1 MFGFGKK
8 SADLDKK
15 LAEHQA
21 KVLEALNQVACPG
34 SGGPLTEHIVDDR
47 IIEALRVDADD
58 EGHQRVVVEVVLPTM
73 ALKGRAAFEA
83 TILKTVK
90 GVMGEGTPVV
100 LEVSSDVR
108 PVIQQVAGKGGLPG
122 IQNVILVASGK
133 GGVGKSTVASN
144 LATALA
150 HLGCKVGLLDA
161 DIYGPSAPTMF
172 GIADGTRPGTVPS
185 ADPNRPLL
193 APIERYGV
201 KLMSI
206 GFLVDTQTPM
216 VWRGPMIASA
226 AMQLFKDVSWGELD
240 YLVVDMPPGTGD
252 VQLTISQQ
260 VVVAGSVIVS
270 TPQDVA
276 LADVIRAKAM
286 FDKVSIP
293 CLGIV
298 ENMSFFICDGCS
310 KRHEI
315 FFHGGAKA
323 AAARMGT
330 PFLGEVPIEPGVV
343 AGGDSGDPVVHKFP
357 TSQSA
362 LAFLNIASEVATT
375 LATMAFSNPDAL
387 SGPTISISGGSLRE
401 QAEKK
406 PKKGLPVVS

>member
-8 SADLDKK
+8 HSDLDKK
-15 LAEHQA
+15 LADKQEA
-21 KVLEALNQVACPG
+21 VLAALNALPCPG
-34 SGGPLTEHIVDDR
+34 ICDHLVDDR
-47 IIEALRVDADD
+47 IVDALRVDESDAGDK
-58 EGHQRVVVEVVLPTM
+58 RVVVEVVLPTM
-73 ALKGRAAFEA
+73 ALKGKGELLAQIE
-83 TILKTVK
+83 KTTK
-90 GVMGEGTPVV
+90 GVLGEVPVV
-100 LEVSSDVR
+100 VEARAEVLPAV
-108 PVIQQVAGKGGLPG
+108 PQMGGKGGLPG

-150 HLGCKVGLLDA
+150 SLGCKVGLLDA

-172 GIADGTRPGTVPS
+172 GIADGTRPGTAPS

-193 APIERYGV
+193 VPLERYGV

-206 GFLVDTQTPM
+206 GFLVDTTTAM

-226 AMQLFKDVSWGELD
+226 AMQLFKDVMWGELD

-260 VVVAGSVIVS
+260 VVVAGTVVVS

-293 CLGIV
+293 CLGVV
-298 ENMSFFICDGCS
+298 ENMSYFVCDSCN

-315 FFHGGAKA
+315 FLHGGAKQA
-323 AAARMGT
+323 AERMLV
-330 PFLGEVPIEPGVV
+330 PFLGEIPIEPAVV
-343 AGGDSGDPVVHKFP
+343 QGGDQGDPIVHRAP
-357 TSQSA
+357 QSQSA
-362 LAFLNIASEVATT
+362 KAFLALAENVATSLAKTAFDNPEALAPPT
-375 LATMAFSNPDAL
+375 L
-387 SGPTISISGGSLRE
+387 SISGGSLSDG
-401 QAEKK
+401 K
-406 PKKGLPVVS
+406 PKKKGLPVVS

>member
-8 SADLDKK
+8 HSDLDKK
-15 LAEHQA
+15 LADKQEA
-21 KVLEALNQVACPG
+21 VLAALNALPCPG
-34 SGGPLTEHIVDDR
+34 ICDHLVDDR
-47 IIEALRVDADD
+47 IVDALRVDESDAGDK
-58 EGHQRVVVEVVLPTM
+58 RVVVEVVLPTM
-73 ALKGRAAFEA
+73 ALKGKGELLAQIE
-83 TILKTVK
+83 KTTK
-90 GVMGEGTPVV
+90 GVLGEVPVV
-100 LEVSSDVR
+100 VEARAEVLPAV
-108 PVIQQVAGKGGLPG
+108 PQMGGKGGLPG

-133 GGVGKSTVASN
+133 GGVGKRTVASN

-150 HLGCKVGLLDA
+150 SLGCKVGLLDA

-172 GIADGTRPGTVPS
+172 GIADGTRPGTAPS

-193 APIERYGV
+193 VPLERYGV

-206 GFLVDTQTPM
+206 GFLVDTTTAM

-226 AMQLFKDVSWGELD
+226 AMQLFKDVMWGELD

-260 VVVAGSVIVS
+260 VVVAGTVVVS

-293 CLGIV
+293 CLGVV
-298 ENMSFFICDGCS
+298 ENMSYFVCDSCN

-315 FFHGGAKA
+315 FLHGGAKQA
-323 AAARMGT
+323 AERMLV
-330 PFLGEVPIEPGVV
+330 PFLGEIPIEPAVV
-343 AGGDSGDPVVHKFP
+343 QGGDQGDPIVHRAP
-357 TSQSA
+357 QSQSA
-362 LAFLNIASEVATT
+362 KAFLALAENVATSLAKTAFDNPEALAPPT
-375 LATMAFSNPDAL
+375 L
-387 SGPTISISGGSLRE
+387 SISGGSLSDG
-401 QAEKK
+401 K
-406 PKKGLPVVS
+406 PKKKGLPVVS

>member
-8 SADLDKK
+8 HSDLDKK
-15 LAEHQA
+15 LAEKQEA
-21 KVLEALNQVACPG
+21 VLSALNGLPCPG
-34 SGGPLTEHIVDDR
+34 ICDHLVDDR
-47 IIEALRVDADD
+47 IVDALRVDESDAGDK
-58 EGHQRVVVEVVLPTM
+58 RVVVEVVLPTM
-73 ALKGRAAFEA
+73 ALKGKAELLAQIE
-83 TILKTVK
+83 KTTR
-90 GVMGEGTPVV
+90 GVLGDVPVV
-100 LEVSSDVR
+100 VEARAEVLPAV
-108 PVIQQVAGKGGLPG
+108 PQMGGKGGLPG

-150 HLGCKVGLLDA
+150 SLGCKVGLLDA

-172 GIADGTRPGTVPS
+172 GIADGTRPGTAPS

-193 APIERYGV
+193 VPLERYGV

-206 GFLVDTQTPM
+206 GFLVDTSTAM

-226 AMQLFKDVSWGELD
+226 AMQLFKDVMWGELD

-260 VVVAGSVIVS
+260 VVVAGTVVVS

-293 CLGIV
+293 CLGVV
-298 ENMSFFICDGCS
+298 ENMSYFVCDGCN

-315 FFHGGAKA
+315 FLHGGAKQA
-323 AAARMGT
+323 AERMLV
-330 PFLGEVPIEPGVV
+330 PFLGEIPIEPAVV
-343 AGGDSGDPVVHKFP
+343 QGGDQGEPIVHRAP
-357 TSQSA
+357 QSQSA
-362 LAFLNIASEVATT
+362 KAFLALAENVATSLAKTAFDNPEALAPPT
-375 LATMAFSNPDAL
+375 L
-387 SGPTISISGGSLRE
+387 SISGGSLSE
-401 QAEKK
+401 GK
-406 PKKGLPVVS
+406 PKKKGLPVVS

>member
-8 SADLDKK
+8 HSDLDKK
-15 LAEHQA
+15 LAEKQEA
-21 KVLEALNQVACPG
+21 VLAALNALPCPG
-34 SGGPLTEHIVDDR
+34 ICDHLVDDR
-47 IIEALRVDADD
+47 IVDALRVDESDAGDK
-58 EGHQRVVVEVVLPTM
+58 RVVVEVVLPTM
-73 ALKGRAAFEA
+73 ALKGKGELLAQIE
-83 TILKTVK
+83 KTTK
-90 GVMGEGTPVV
+90 GVLGDVPVV
-100 LEVSSDVR
+100 VEARAEVLPAV
-108 PVIQQVAGKGGLPG
+108 PQMGGKGGLPG

-150 HLGCKVGLLDA
+150 SLGGRVGLLDA

-172 GIADGTRPGTVPS
+172 GIADGTRPGTAPS

-193 APIERYGV
+193 VPLERYGV

-206 GFLVDTQTPM
+206 GFLVDTSTAM

-226 AMQLFKDVSWGELD
+226 AMQLFKDVMWGELD

-260 VVVAGSVIVS
+260 VVVAGTVVVS

-293 CLGIV
+293 CLGVV
-298 ENMSFFICDGCS
+298 ENMSYFVCDSCN

-315 FFHGGAKA
+315 FLHGGAKQA
-323 AAARMGT
+323 AERMLV
-330 PFLGEVPIEPGVV
+330 PFLGEIPIEPAVV
-343 AGGDSGDPVVHKFP
+343 QGGDQGEPIVHRAP
-357 TSQSA
+357 QSQSA
-362 LAFLNIASEVATT
+362 KAFLALAENVATSLAKTAFDNPEALAPPT
-375 LATMAFSNPDAL
+375 L
-387 SGPTISISGGSLRE
+387 SISGGSLSE
-401 QAEKK
+401 GKAK
-406 PKKGLPVVS
+406 KKGLPVVS

>member
-8 SADLDKK
+8 HSDLDQQ
-15 LAEHQA
+15 LAEKHQA
-21 KVLEALNQVACPG
+21 VLDALNRLSCPG
-34 SGGPLTEHIVDDR
+34 ICDHVVDAGIVD
-47 IIEALRVDADD
+47 ALRTDSAGKDM
-58 EGHQRVVVEVVLPTM
+58 RVVVELVLPTM
-73 ALKGRAAFEA
+73 ALKGREAFEA
-83 TILKTVK
+83 DVVK
-90 GVMGEGTPVV
+90 AVRSVLGEDTPVV
-100 LEVSSDVR
+100 VECSSDVKAA
-108 PVIQQVAGKGGLPG
+108 VQQDGAKGALPG

-144 LATALA
+144 LAVALA
-150 HLGCKVGLLDA
+150 QLGCKVGLLDA

-172 GIADGTRPGTVPS
+172 GIVDGTRPGTIPS
-185 ADPNRPLL
+185 ADPKRPLI
-193 APIERYGV
+193 APLDRYGV

-206 GFLVDTQTPM
+206 GFLVDTSTPM

-260 VVVAGSVIVS
+260 VIVAGAVIVS

-293 CLGIV
+293 CLGVV
-298 ENMSFFICDGCS
+298 ENMSFFLCDGCN

-315 FFHGGAKA
+315 FFHGGAAEA
-323 AAARMGT
+323 ADRMMV
-330 PFLGEVPIEPGVV
+330 PFLGEVPIEAGV
-343 AGGDSGDPVVHKFP
+343 AHGGDSGEPVVKKYP
-357 TSQSA
+357 SSA
-362 LAFLNIASEVATT
+362 SAAAFLSLAREVATS
-375 LATMAFSNPDAL
+375 LAKTAHDNPEAL
-387 SGPTISISGGSLRE
+387 AGPTISISGGSLRDGE
-401 QAEKK
+401 GKK

>member
-8 SADLDKK
+8 HSDLDKK
-15 LAEHQA
+15 LAEKQEA
-21 KVLEALNQVACPG
+21 VLAALNALPCPG
-34 SGGPLTEHIVDDR
+34 ICDHLVDDR
-47 IIEALRVDADD
+47 IVDALRVDDNDAGDK
-58 EGHQRVVVEVVLPTM
+58 RVVVEVVLPTM
-73 ALKGRAAFEA
+73 ALKGKAELLAQIE
-83 TILKTVK
+83 KTTK
-90 GVMGEGTPVV
+90 GVLGDVPVV
-100 LEVSSDVR
+100 VEARAEVLAAV
-108 PVIQQVAGKGGLPG
+108 PQMGGKGGLPG

-150 HLGCKVGLLDA
+150 SLGCKVGLLDA

-172 GIADGTRPGTVPS
+172 GIADGTRPGTAPS

-193 APIERYGV
+193 VPLERYGV

-206 GFLVDTQTPM
+206 GFLVDTNTAM

-226 AMQLFKDVSWGELD
+226 AMQLFKDVMWGELD

-260 VVVAGSVIVS
+260 VVVAGTVVVS

-293 CLGIV
+293 CLGVV
-298 ENMSFFICDGCS
+298 ENMSYFVCDGCN

-315 FFHGGAKA
+315 FLHGGAKQA
-323 AAARMGT
+323 AERMLV
-330 PFLGEVPIEPGVV
+330 PFLGEIPIEPAVV
-343 AGGDSGDPVVHKFP
+343 QGGDQGDPIVHRAP
-357 TSQSA
+357 QSQSA
-362 LAFLNIASEVATT
+362 KAFIALAENVATALAKTAFDNPEALAPPT
-375 LATMAFSNPDAL
+375 L
-387 SGPTISISGGSLRE
+387 SISGGSLSE
-401 QAEKK
+401 GK
-406 PKKGLPVVS
+406 PKKKGLPVVS

>member
-8 SADLDKK
+8 HSDLDKK
-15 LAEHQA
+15 LAEKQEA
-21 KVLEALNQVACPG
+21 VLAALNALPCPG
-34 SGGPLTEHIVDDR
+34 ICDHLVDDR
-47 IIEALRVDADD
+47 IVDALRVDESDAGDK
-58 EGHQRVVVEVVLPTM
+58 RVVVEVVLPTM
-73 ALKGRAAFEA
+73 ALRGKGELLAQIE
-83 TILKTVK
+83 KTTK
-90 GVMGEGTPVV
+90 GVLGDVPVV
-100 LEVSSDVR
+100 VEVRTEVL
-108 PVIQQVAGKGGLPG
+108 PAVPQMGGKGGLPG

-150 HLGCKVGLLDA
+150 SLGCKVGLLDA

-172 GIADGTRPGTVPS
+172 GIADGTRPGTAPS

-193 APIERYGV
+193 VPLERYGV

-206 GFLVDTQTPM
+206 GFLVDTTTAM

-226 AMQLFKDVSWGELD
+226 AMQLFKDVMWGELD

-260 VVVAGSVIVS
+260 VVVAGTVVVS

-293 CLGIV
+293 CLGVV
-298 ENMSFFICDGCS
+298 EYMSYFVCDSCS

-315 FFHGGAKA
+315 FLHGGAKQA
-323 AAARMGT
+323 AERMLV
-330 PFLGEVPIEPGVV
+330 PFLGEIPIEPAVV
-343 AGGDSGDPVVHKFP
+343 KGGDQGEPIVHRAP
-357 TSQSA
+357 QSQSA
-362 LAFLNIASEVATT
+362 KAFIALAENVATSLAKTAFDNPEALAPPT
-375 LATMAFSNPDAL
+375 L
-387 SGPTISISGGSLRE
+387 SISGGSLSE
-401 QAEKK
+401 GK
-406 PKKGLPVVS
+406 PKKKGLPVVS